1 MTKKFNEYIKLV
13 EISMVQVLCS
23 IEDERTFSDLS
34 FMMNKLWNQFTIHLD
49 LSVRMFGQKNFTL
62 FNFHYDEAI
71 ALWKEVIMR
80 YQVDM

>member
-1 MTKKFNEYIKLV
+1 
-13 EISMVQVLCS
+13 MVQVLCS

>member
-49 LSVRMFGQKNFTL
+49 LCVRMFGQKNFTL